1 MKKSFVFLALIISVL
16 AASAQKNY
24 YIYMQTDNKQAFS
37 VKMDGKDLSSTASG
51 YIIIPKLLKGEHSFT
66 ISFPKNEWPKQSF
79 NILLNDYDQ
88 GYTLKNFAEKGWGLF
103 NQQSM
108 DIVMNG
114 DPIKKG
120 NLPSDNTATDI
131 AKATKTQIVN
141 EPVVK
146 VEEPKEVEV
155 PVVKVA
161 TNLANREPVMPTKP
175 EPEVVPA
182 VKVVEKVIETP
193 AVKVPEKVIET
204 PTVKIEQK
212 VAEVPVV
219 KVPEK
224 IVEKV
229 VEVPVVKVPEKIIET
244 PVVKVPEK
252 VVEKVIETPTI
263 KEPVYVNS
271 PEPVVNEK
279 PSKQKFGK
287 ITKVSTFNDDDG
299 ITITYNIETESGID
313 VVPIFVQSNIQIA
326 NEAAPVKT
334 TEKFIEHIELTNPNT
349 AKVEK
354 VVEKTDDPTTA
365 KVATNNANRAPV
377 EPASRPALPKADQHE
392 VEKVVE
398 KKEEPIK
405 VEQPPV
411 VEKIVEKT
419 VEPKK
424 VEQPIVEKVVEKK
437 EEPVKIVPPIVE
449 KITEK
454 KEEPVVVKMPVIEKP
469 IENVTNNPLKITEA
483 EKSSQSSRNITKVN
497 SNCTDNKATEEDFFK
512 TRKKIIAE
520 DNDDDRI
527 VVALKQF
534 KLKCYSV
541 LQIKNLAI
549 IFLTDEGKYK
559 LVDAAYPYT
568 HESEVYST
576 LEPLFTDVYYI
587 KRFRIMLER

>member
-1 MKKSFVFLALIISVL
+1 MKKGIVFLVLIISTL
-16 AASAQKNY
+16 AATAQKNY
-24 YIYMQTDNKQAFS
+24 FIYLQTDNRQAFS
-37 VKMDGKDLSSTASG
+37 VKMNGKDLSSSASG
-51 YIIIPKLLKGEHSFT
+51 YIVIPKLLKGEHSFV

-79 NILLNDYDQ
+79 NVLLNKNDE
-88 GYTLKNFAEKGWGLF
+88 GYMLKNFAEKGWGLF
-103 NQQSM
+103 NLQSM

-120 NLPSDNTATDI
+120 NLPNENTATEI
-131 AKATKTQIVN
+131 AKANTTAIVN

-146 VEEPKEVEV
+146 VEAPKEVEV

-161 TNLANREPVMPTKP
+161 TNVANREPVMPTKP
-175 EPEVVPA
+175 EPEVVPT
-182 VKVVEKVIETP
+182 VKVVEKVIEAPTVKMPEKTIETP
-193 AVKVPEKVIET
+193 TVKVPEKVIET
-204 PTVKIEQK
+204 PAVKIE
-212 VAEVPVV
+212 
-219 KVPEK
+219 
-224 IVEKV
+224 EKV
-229 VEVPVVKVPEKIIET
+229 VEAPVIKA
-244 PVVKVPEK
+244 PEK
-252 VVEKVIETPTI
+252 VVEKVIETPAI
-263 KEPVYVNS
+263 KEPVNVKTQ
-271 PEPVVNEK
+271 EPVVNEK
-279 PSKQKFGK
+279 TSKQKFGK

-326 NEAAPVKT
+326 NEAAPTKT
-334 TEKFIEHIELTNPNT
+334 TEKFIEHIELANPKT
-349 AKVEK
+349 AKEEKTIEK

-377 EPASRPALPKADQHE
+377 EPANRPAEPKVEQPVV
-392 VEKVVE
+392 VEKVIE
-398 KKEEPIK
+398 KTVAPIK
-405 VEQPPV
+405 VEQPV
-411 VEKIVEKT
+411 VEKIVEKKE
-419 VEPKK
+419 EPVK

-469 IENVTNNPLKITEA
+469 IEAGTNNPLKITEA
-483 EKSSQSSRNITKVN
+483 EKSSQSSRNITRVN

>member
-16 AASAQKNY
+16 AASAQKNF

-51 YIIIPKLLKGEHSFT
+51 YIIIPKLLKGEHSLT

-79 NILLNDYDQ
+79 NILLNDYDL
-88 GYTLKNFAEKGWGLF
+88 GFTLKNFAEKGWGLF

-120 NLPSDNTATDI
+120 NLPNENTATDI
-131 AKATKTQIVN
+131 AKASKTQVVK

-161 TNLANREPVMPTKP
+161 TSVANREPVMPTKP
-175 EPEVVPA
+175 ELEVVPA

-204 PTVKIEQK
+204 PTVKIEEK
-212 VAEVPVV
+212 VVEVPVV

-229 VEVPVVKVPEKIIET
+229 VEVPVAKVPEKIIET

-252 VVEKVIETPTI
+252 VVEKVIETPAI
-263 KEPVYVNS
+263 KEPVYVNT

-313 VVPIFVQSNIQIA
+313 VVPIFVQSNIQIV
-326 NEAAPVKT
+326 NEAAPAKT

-349 AKVEK
+349 QKVEK
-354 VVEKTDDPTTA
+354 VAEKTDDPTTV

-377 EPASRPALPKADQHE
+377 EPANRPLEPKVEQPVA
-392 VEKVVE
+392 EKVIEKKEEVVKVEQPVVDKIIEKTAESVKIVPPPVE
-398 KKEEPIK
+398 KKVEKTTEPIK
-405 VEQPPV
+405 VEQPV
-411 VEKIVEKT
+411 VEKIVSPVT
-419 VEPKK
+419 VKAP
-424 VEQPIVEKVVEKK
+424 
-437 EEPVKIVPPIVE
+437 PV
-449 KITEK
+449 
-454 KEEPVVVKMPVIEKP
+454 EKP
-469 IENVTNNPLKITEA
+469 IEYGSDNPLKITEA
-483 EKSSQSSRNITKVN
+483 EKSSQNSRNLTKIN
-497 SNCTDNKATEEDFFK
+497 SDCADKMATEDDFYK

-520 DNDDDRI
+520 DSDDAR
-527 VVALKQF
+527 VEAALKQF

-541 LQIKNLAI
+541 MQIKNLAI
-549 IFLTDEGKYK
+549 IFLTDQGKYK

-568 HESEVYST
+568 HESNLYGT
-576 LEPLFTDVYYI
+576 LEPLFIDAYYL
-587 KRFRIMLER
+587 KRFRTMLER